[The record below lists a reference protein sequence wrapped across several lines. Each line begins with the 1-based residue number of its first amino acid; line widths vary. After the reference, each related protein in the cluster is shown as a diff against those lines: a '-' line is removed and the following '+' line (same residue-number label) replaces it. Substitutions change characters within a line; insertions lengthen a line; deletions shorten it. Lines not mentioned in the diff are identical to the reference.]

1 MRFVSTI
8 TKFLSVTTLST
19 SLLFSPPIQAAD
31 EFNHLV
37 RIIVP
42 FAPGGTSDILARI
55 IAPKLSTAIGQ
66 TVIVENK
73 PGAAGNLGADAVAK
87 APKDG
92 HTLLLLDVGS
102 LATSPNL
109 FSNLTYDVEKDLA
122 PVGMIMFAPYVLA
135 VHPSVPV
142 KTVAEFIKY
151 GKENPGKLTVANS
164 GIGGINHI
172 AALVVAKEK
181 GITWKSI
188 PYKGGSAA
196 SRAVVSGESN
206 TIINGA
212 TATLPFVTSG
222 QLVGLAV
229 TGKARLKN
237 VPDLPTFKEA
247 GLAAAEYGTF
257 QGLFTTAGSPPA
269 TVRRLNEELQKVLAQ
284 PDIQQKIAEQ
294 GGEVMA
300 GKPEDL
306 KAWLHASLKS
316 FGDEIKAANIKTEQ

>member
-1 MRFVSTI
+1 MQR
-8 TKFLSVTTLST
+8 KFTQLMSATTLAA
-19 SLLFSPPIQAAD
+19 SLLLGTSAHAAD

-109 FSNLTYDVEKDLA
+109 FNNLTYDVEKDLA

-135 VHPSVPV
+135 VHPSVPT
-142 KTVAEFIKY
+142 KNIGEFIKY
-151 GKENPGKLTVANS
+151 AQSNPGKLAVANS

-172 AALVVAKEK
+172 AALVVAKDK
-181 GITWKSI
+181 GINWKSI

-229 TGKARLKN
+229 TGKSRLKN
-237 VPDLPTFKEA
+237 APDLPTFKEV
-247 GLAAAEYGTF
+247 GLPAADYGTF
-257 QGLFTTAGSPPA
+257 QGMFTTAGSPPA

-300 GKPEDL
+300 GKPDDL
-306 KAWLHASLKS
+306 KNWLHASIKS
-316 FGDEIKAANIKTEQ
+316 FGAEIKAANIKVEQ